1 MLNFSTTAGNLL
13 GRFPGKITSSKSG
26 NVKTVERPAKDVGRL
41 DPLTG
46 VPIPPRTNQY
56 TAQATLVATQV
67 EPQIL
72 TGIVTAALEREDFD
86 SPGQPTGQSGEA
98 LLIAQAQQGDQ
109 SAFAELVEMHQDFVF
124 NLAFRILQ
132 NYEEADDASQEAF
145 VKIWQALPT
154 FRGDSKFT
162 TWAYRIVRNGCLNRL
177 RSIKSNPRLVSVETS
192 FEEGD
197 EGETDI
203 LANLPGDQTEE
214 PAWRFDTNERR
225 QLIWDQVD
233 TLPVKYREIIA
244 LYYGQE
250 MSYEEIAAAL
260 EVPVGTVKTH
270 LYRAKAQLKN
280 RLLELAAK
288 GALEFDK

>member
-1 MLNFSTTAGNLL
+1 MLNFSTTTTGWL
-13 GRFPGKITSSKSG
+13 GHFPTKILASDRP
-26 NVKTVERPAKDVGRL
+26 KTVERPVKDVGRL
-41 DPLTG
+41 GALTG
-46 VPIPPRTNQY
+46 GPIPPKP
-56 TAQATLVATQV
+56 AQEVVQTTVV
-67 EPQIL
+67 EPSPF
-72 TGIVTAALEREDFD
+72 TGPTIAALERESFEN
-86 SPGQPTGQSGEA
+86 TGQSNEPSGEA
-98 LLIAQAQQGDQ
+98 WLIAQAQTGNQA
-109 SAFAELVEMHQDFVF
+109 AFAELVEMHQDFVF

-145 VKIWQALPT
+145 VKIWQALPN
-154 FRGDSKFT
+154 FRGDAKFT

-177 RSIKSNPRLVSVETS
+177 RSLKSNPRLVSVETS

-203 LANLPGDQTEE
+203 LANLPGDQSEE
-214 PAWRFDTNERR
+214 PAWRFDTSERR

-233 TLPVKYREIIA
+233 GLPVKYREIIA

-280 RLLELAAK
+280 RLVELEEK
-288 GALEFDK
+288 GALDFGN